1 MPVQINMEMPRSCL
15 DCRFCIE
22 ETSGGANCAAF
33 GIWGREICESVESIP
48 CVIRKKW
55 CPLMEIE
62 DQTWHIVADGEL
74 PQKEDQYLVTISA
87 NGFVEVLKG
96 FWKHGRMDFI
106 NEDGCYFEDLNLV
119 ATAWMKWPEPW
130 EGTEE

>member
-1 MPVQINMEMPRSCL
+1 MPVQIDMEMPRSCG
-15 DCRFCIE
+15 DCRFCM
-22 ETSGGANCAAF
+22 NYRQMDCARCNAV
-33 GIWGREICESVESIP
+33 GDYGGREIPECSTSELYAGRQE
-48 CVIRKKW
+48 W
-55 CPLMEIE
+55 CPLKETP
-62 DQTWHIVADGEL
+62 TWHIVADGEL

-106 NEDGCYFEDLNLV
+106 NEDGCYFDDLNLV

-130 EGTEE
+130 EGVV

>member
-1 MPVQINMEMPRSCL
+1 MKRLTEKEQDYYRLKDYQDPCKAIDQLGRYEDIGFSP
-15 DCRFCIE
+15 E
-22 ETSGGANCAAF
+22 ELQEL
-33 GIWGREICESVESIP
+33 ID
-48 CVIRKKW
+48 KQK
-55 CPLMEIE
+55 
-62 DQTWHIVADGEL
+62 WHIVADGEL

-106 NEDGCYFEDLNLV
+106 NEDGCYFDDLNLV

-130 EGTEE
+130 EGVV